1 MSDDGEHAITIIAF
15 IGSVFSP
22 YYALAR
28 GLGRG
33 DPLNHCALNV
43 ALYGARKRWALTE
56 RTRIDLARDDT
67 ALAVGPSRLDWDGT
81 ALNIEIDEM
90 TVPFPTRIRGTVRV
104 WPSDTVESAFPLD
117 AHGRHHWHPIAPCAR
132 IEVTLQTPA
141 LSWSGGGY
149 FDCNFGDEPLE
160 AAFTRWDWSRAPVRG
175 GTAVLYDIE
184 RRDHSALGLALR
196 LGADGSVDNFEM
208 PPRSNLPRSFWRVQ
222 RQARS
227 EVMPVVIKT
236 LEDTPFYA
244 RSLVGTTLFGE
255 PTIGVHESLS
265 LDRVAHPIVR
275 AMLPFRMPRW
285 RARVR

>member
-1 MSDDGEHAITIIAF
+1 M
-15 IGSVFSP
+15 FSP

-56 RTRIDLARDDT
+56 RTRADLVRDDT
-67 ALAVGPSRLDWDGT
+67 SLAIGPSKLDWDGT
-81 ALNIEIDEM
+81 ALTIEIDEV
-90 TVPFPTRIRGTVRV
+90 TVPLPTRIRGSVRV
-104 WPSDTVESAFPLD
+104 WPTATVERSFRLD
-117 AHGRHHWHPIAPCAR
+117 ANGSHCWQPIAPCTR
-132 IEVTLQTPA
+132 IEVNMQAPTLNWYGA
-141 LSWSGGGY
+141 GY
-149 FDCNFGDEPLE
+149 LDCNFGDEPLE
-160 AAFTRWDWSRAPVRG
+160 ASFTRWDWARAPVEG

-184 RRDHSALGLALR
+184 RRDNSDLSLALR
-196 LGADGSVDNFEM
+196 LGADGSVDNFEI
-208 PPRSNLPRSFWRVQ
+208 PPRADLPHTFWRVQ

-227 EVMPVVIKT
+227 EGMAVVVRT

-255 PTIGVHESLS
+255 HTIGVHESLS

-285 RARVR
+285 RARAR